1 MSISGVSGCTGPF
14 IPPPA
19 NSGGSFNNASAAVSD
34 VQSIS
39 SDLQSG
45 NVAAAQQTF
54 GSLSQLITSTN
65 PHGPHPALTALGKA
79 LSAGNIAGATQALS
93 WFGKNLAQFFQRIA
107 TNYSSQPTAV
117 QQLDSLVAS
126 LDAIPGVS
134 ASSPNGANTAS
145 SSVRNPL
152 NVVA

>member
-1 MSISGVSGCTGPF
+1 MSISGVSSCTGPF
-14 IPPPA
+14 IPPPS
-19 NSGGSFNNASAAVSD
+19 NSSGSFSNASTAVSD

-54 GSLSQLITSTN
+54 SSLSQLITSTN
-65 PHGPHPALTALGKA
+65 PAGPHPALTALGKA
-79 LSAGNIAGATQALS
+79 LSSGNIAGATQALS
-93 WFGKNLAQFFQRIA
+93 WFGKNLAQFFQRVA
-107 TNYSSQPTAV
+107 TNYSSQPAAV
-117 QQLDSLVAS
+117 QQLDNLVAS

-134 ASSPNGANTAS
+134 ASSPNGANTANS
-145 SSVRNPL
+145 NVNNPL